1 MFCEQ
6 SAIILDSRLA
16 AETKPESVEREFCSI
31 SIANLR
37 LNSKYTKDC
46 LISAINF
53 SLYFVNKFC
62 YISANVF
69 PTILYM
75 PDPIKSII
83 FLPTKFVI
91 ESVFNRLD
99 SKTIVNK
106 NISQVTSAMLFA
118 SPLDLTAARKVAKLT
133 LLEQFNISKI
143 DAHIQPY
150 DEICPPLMILTG
162 PSALQKMALALH
174 IAQTFPDK
182 VIFTINK

>member
-1 MFCEQ
+1 
-6 SAIILDSRLA
+6 
-16 AETKPESVEREFCSI
+16 
-31 SIANLR
+31 
-37 LNSKYTKDC
+37 
-46 LISAINF
+46 
-53 SLYFVNKFC
+53 
-62 YISANVF
+62 
-69 PTILYM
+69 
-75 PDPIKSII
+75 
-83 FLPTKFVI
+83 
-91 ESVFNRLD
+91 
-99 SKTIVNK
+99 
-106 NISQVTSAMLFA
+106 MLFA